1 MQTSTCTHMY
11 TLNTQEEIELLQF
24 LKEQEAADS
33 LGAADEESGRESRDE
48 SKEEEELLLEMSEE
62 QLLNLADSHQARQ

>member
-1 MQTSTCTHMY
+1 
-11 TLNTQEEIELLQF
+11 LQF